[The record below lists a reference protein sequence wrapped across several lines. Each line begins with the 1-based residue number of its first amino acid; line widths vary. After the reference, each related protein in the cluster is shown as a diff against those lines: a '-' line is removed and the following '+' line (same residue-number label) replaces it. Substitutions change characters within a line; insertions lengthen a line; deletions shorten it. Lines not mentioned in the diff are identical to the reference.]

1 MSPEFTKPGEKQ
13 AKPASPKPALGVA
26 AESLDPAVQILL
38 AHRDIAERNGDE
50 DAVAGFNARLAGLGV
65 E

>member
-1 MSPEFTKPGEKQ
+1 
-13 AKPASPKPALGVA
+13 VA
-26 AESLDPAVQILL
+26 AESLDPAVQTLL

-50 DAVAGFNARLAGLGV
+50 DAVAGFNARLAELGV